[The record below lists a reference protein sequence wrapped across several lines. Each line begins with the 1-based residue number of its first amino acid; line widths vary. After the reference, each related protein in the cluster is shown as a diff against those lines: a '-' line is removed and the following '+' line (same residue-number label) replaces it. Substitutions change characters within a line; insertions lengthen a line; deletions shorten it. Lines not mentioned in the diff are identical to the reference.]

1 MHRVERAII
10 MGAGLGTRLRP
21 ATDNIPKPMV
31 KVNGVRIIET
41 VIDALY
47 ANGINEIHIVTGY
60 KAEAYEELKKK
71 YPDIDFVH
79 NPYYE
84 TRNNISSMYLVRQH
98 LHNCI
103 CVDGDNMIMNP
114 AVLSPE
120 FEYSGYASVERH
132 LKDTLVEWFMHTD
145 ENGIVRSTTTQDT
158 DGWQLFGVCRLTEE
172 DGRRIAKHL
181 EEEYIVKKNY
191 DSWWDEI
198 ALMLYKD
205 EFEFR
210 VTPIKLGDIVEIDS
224 YEELLAIDSSYE
236 KN

>member
-1 MHRVERAII
+1 MHREERAII

-21 ATDNIPKPMV
+21 ATNNIPKPMV

-41 VIDALY
+41 VIEALY
-47 ANGINEIHIVTGY
+47 ANGISEIHIVTGY
-60 KAEAYEELKKK
+60 KAEAYEELKAK

-84 TRNNISSMYLVRQH
+84 TRNNISSMYVVREH

-103 CVDGDNMIMNP
+103 CIDGDNMILNP
-114 AVLSPE
+114 EVAHAE
-120 FEYSGYASVERH
+120 FEYSGYAAVERH
-132 LKDTLVEWFMHTD
+132 LDETLVEWFMHTD
-145 ENGIVRSTTTQDT
+145 EQGIVRSTTTQDT
-158 DGWQLFGVCRLTEE
+158 DGWQLFGICRLTEE

-181 EEEYIVKKNY
+181 EEEYEIKKNY

-210 VTPIKLGDIVEIDS
+210 VSPIKLGDIVEIDS
-224 YEELLAIDSSYE
+224 YAELLSMDSSYE

>member
-31 KVNGVRIIET
+31 KVNGIRIIET

-79 NPYYE
+79 NPHYE

-103 CVDGDNMIMNP
+103 CVDGDNMVMNP
-114 AVLSPE
+114 DVLSPE

>member
-79 NPYYE
+79 NPHYE

-114 AVLSPE
+114 DVLSPE

-224 YEELLAIDSSYE
+224 YEELLAIDSNYE